1 VVIVTGATVK
11 NDSENPEQP
20 APPADE
26 SKASSASAGNGP
38 GSGAPASSAPG
49 GSAPGGSAPGSSAP
63 GSNEAAPAGAEAPE
77 GLEAEVARLKE
88 RLLRTAAD
96 FDNYRKRTRRDI
108 ADAERRVQEN
118 LINVLVQPFDNLE
131 RAVQHAESAQDVKAL
146 AEGLKMVLRQLEDA
160 LSTVGIQR
168 ISALGKPF
176 DPAEHEAV
184 QHVQTS
190 DVPPGAVA
198 QELRAGY
205 RWQDRLIRPA
215 LVVVAKAPAPA
226 TAAAEG
232 DA

>member
-20 APPADE
+20 ASPADD
-26 SKASSASAGNGP
+26 SKA
-38 GSGAPASSAPG
+38 
-49 GSAPGGSAPGSSAP
+49 SSAP
-63 GSNEAAPAGAEAPE
+63 GSNSVPPRNVPPGAAGPEGAAAAGAEAAQPE
-77 GLEAEVARLKE
+77 GPEAEIARLKE

-96 FDNYRKRTRRDI
+96 FDNFRKRTRRDI

-131 RAVQHAESAQDVKAL
+131 RAAQHAESAQDVKAL
-146 AEGLKMVLRQLEDA
+146 AEGLKMVQRQFEDA
-160 LSTVGIQR
+160 LNTVGIQR

-176 DPAEHEAV
+176 DPSEHEAV
-184 QHVQTS
+184 QHIQTS

-226 TAAAEG
+226 AAATEG
-232 DA
+232 EA

>member
-38 GSGAPASSAPG
+38 GS
-49 GSAPGGSAPGSSAP
+49 SAPGSSA

>member
-1 VVIVTGATVK
+1 VTDATVK
-11 NDSENPEQP
+11 TDSENPEQP
-20 APPADE
+20 ASPAEE
-26 SKASSASAGNGP
+26 SKPS
-38 GSGAPASSAPG
+38 
-49 GSAPGGSAPGSSAP
+49 SAPGSSAP
-63 GSNEAAPAGAEAPE
+63 GTTGTGSSVKPEAAAPAGADAAAAAE
-77 GLEAEVARLKE
+77 GPEAEIARLKE

-131 RAVQHAESAQDVKAL
+131 RAAQHAESAQDVKAL
-146 AEGLKMVLRQLEDA
+146 AEGLKMVLRQFEDA
-160 LSTVGIQR
+160 LNTVGIQR

-184 QHVQTS
+184 QHIQTN

-215 LVVVAKAPAPA
+215 LVVVAKAPAPEPA
-226 TAAAEG
+226 TTAADE
-232 DA
+232 D

>member
-1 VVIVTGATVK
+1 VTGATVK

-20 APPADE
+20 ASPADE

-38 GSGAPASSAPG
+38 GSGAPGSGAPG
-49 GSAPGGSAPGSSAP
+49 TGAPGSS
-63 GSNEAAPAGAEAPE
+63 EAAPPAGADAPE
-77 GLEAEVARLKE
+77 GPEAEVARLKE

-108 ADAERRVQEN
+108 TDAERRVQEN

-176 DPAEHEAV
+176 DPSEHEAV

-215 LVVVAKAPAPA
+215 LVDDAKAPAPA
-226 TAAAEG
+226 ATAAEG
-232 DA
+232 EA

>member
-1 VVIVTGATVK
+1 VTGATVK

-26 SKASSASAGNGP
+26 SKATSASAGNGP
-38 GSGAPASSAPG
+38 GS
-49 GSAPGGSAPGSSAP
+49 SAPGSSASGTGAP
-63 GSNEAAPAGAEAPE
+63 GSSEAAPPAGAEAPE

-131 RAVQHAESAQDVKAL
+131 RAAQHAESAQDVKAL

-176 DPAEHEAV
+176 DPSEHEAV
-184 QHVQTS
+184 QHIQTS

-226 TAAAEG
+226 TTAEG
-232 DA
+232 EA